1 MIFHKHPEFSETH
14 AIFSPSQPYWINYD
28 KQKTIDY
35 FDRSRAQEK
44 GTRLHAMVAEMIRCY
59 LLYGTPLPNT
69 LSKKDTIGLYF
80 HDACK
85 YRMEPEVTV
94 VYSDIC
100 YGHIDA
106 LSFDEKKRILR
117 IHDLKTGINP
127 AKFLQL
133 EVYAAQFFAEYAN
146 DIQYG
151 LQIPLESC
159 AVELRIYQ
167 FDQCQ
172 IETPPVE
179 FILNDIT
186 NSIREK
192 HEWLAEELGR
202 RGE

>member
-28 KQKTIDY
+28 KKKTIDFY
-35 FDRSRAQEK
+35 DNQGAQEK

-59 LLYGTPLPNT
+59 LLYGTPLPNA

-85 YRMEPEVTV
+85 YRMEPEVTL

-100 YGHIDA
+100 YGHADA
-106 LSFDEKKRILR
+106 ISFDERKKLLR
-117 IHDLKTGINP
+117 IHDLKTGNTP

-133 EVYAAQFFAEYAN
+133 EVYAAQFFAEYGS
-146 DIQYG
+146 DLQYG
-151 LQIPLESC
+151 LMIPPEECSI
-159 AVELRIYQ
+159 ELRIYQ

-172 IETPPVE
+172 IETPPTE
-179 FILNDIT
+179 YILNDILGA
-186 NSIREK
+186 IREK
-192 HEWLAEELGR
+192 HEWLSEELSR
-202 RGE
+202 RE